1 MGPEINSFFIPW
13 PFQWPLWGL
22 YPQIQ
27 THRSIKK
34 PWLVCGYPTPFCDI
48 VTLAGRNYRAGRC
61 CIWGIQQLMVPI
73 ACTKPVW
80 LRQKMVTEKLQFQ
93 GGNENQQIWWG
104 TKIPIFENTKI
115 PMHFFR
121 CPIVRHNRIW
131 GIKVSTEGFP
141 EFLQRTFL
149 TPHTWM
155 FHTKDAES
163 VCEESKYESR
173 VHRLFSS
180 GIQLSCFDVQRK
192 ENTYQKKNRKR
203 KVEFFIS

>member
-1 MGPEINSFFIPW
+1 MATLRVVSPDSDTSKYQKTMVGLWLPHTFLRYRHTGRSQLSSRKVLYMGNSTTD
-13 PFQWPLWGL
+13 GAYCL
-22 YPQIQ
+22 YEACMASSENGYRKIAISRRKWESTNMMRNKNTNFWEYKN
-27 THRSIKK
+27 TH
-34 PWLVCGYPTPFCDI
+34 
-48 VTLAGRNYRAGRC
+48 A
-61 CIWGIQQLMVPI
+61 
-73 ACTKPVW
+73 
-80 LRQKMVTEKLQFQ
+80 
-93 GGNENQQIWWG
+93 
-104 TKIPIFENTKI
+104 
-115 PMHFFR
+115 FFR
-121 CPIVRHNRIW
+121 CPILRHNRIW